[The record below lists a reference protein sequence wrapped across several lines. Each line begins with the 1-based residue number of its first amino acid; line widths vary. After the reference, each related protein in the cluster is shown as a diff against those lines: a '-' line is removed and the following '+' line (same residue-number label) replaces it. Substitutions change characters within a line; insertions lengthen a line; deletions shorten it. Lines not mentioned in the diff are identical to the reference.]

1 MRAKRI
7 DANQNEIVNQLR
19 KIGASVFI
27 TSMVGKGFPD
37 IVVGLRGI
45 NFLIELKD
53 SSKPNSAKKLT
64 ADEQAFFDTWQ
75 GTVYKCETFHEILQ
89 IISKQYK
96 I

>member
-7 DANQNEIVNQLR
+7 DANQNEIVNHLR

-37 IVVGLRGI
+37 IVVGFRKK

-64 ADEQAFFDTWQ
+64 AHEQAFFDTWK
-75 GTVYKCETFHEILQ
+75 GTVHKCETFDEILQ

-96 I
+96 T